1 MSKYYFSNASLF
13 RGGSNFNSFLLVR
26 WHYNNIFCI
35 PAPSKP
41 KEDWSVSSSGNT
53 NWGDPRREPGGAIG
67 SRIPNDANPVGRP
80 EQANWNPSAPGVR
93 PNGPG
98 ASGPNW
104 VNSSV
109 PPPPSRGSGWDH
121 DSPPISRRGEDN
133 GTGYWGRSEKPPGAP
148 GAPPMG
154 GLGGN
159 YCLLICQLIN
169 GRGYRAGG
177 KRLLYLS
184 ICPEY

>member
-1 MSKYYFSNASLF
+1 MELQEIPRQEMKAIFGEMRARMHLNIMVCQNTKFSGTSLL
-13 RGGSNFNSFLLVR
+13 GVNHSNLPCR
-26 WHYNNIFCI
+26 RHYNNIYYI

-67 SRIPNDANPVGRP
+67 SRMPNDANPVARP
-80 EQANWNPSAPGVR
+80 EQPNWNPSAPGVR

-98 ASGPNW
+98 TSGPNW

-109 PPPPSRGSGWDH
+109 PPPSRPSGWDH
-121 DSPPISRRGEDN
+121 DSPPIARRGEDN

-154 GLGGN
+154 GLGGKCGT
-159 YCLLICQLIN
+159 Y
-169 GRGYRAGG
+169 
-177 KRLLYLS
+177 
-184 ICPEY
+184 